1 MNNKVFNLI
10 FALLLCG
17 SVFGQAMRFNTGG
30 NAIGIQTP
38 NQWSAYSHMEIKLFP
53 HPFVDSIRI
62 SAMFMQFGY
71 NWIKRNKGNVRS
83 TLKVAMW
90 GFVPSYRLF
99 AWSAL
104 YKYIDLVPI
113 GILLYPFESK
123 VLGIDLYV
131 IFDPYSATITNG
143 MTLIVNLN

>member
-1 MNNKVFNLI
+1 MLKPFNLI
-10 FALLLCG
+10 LTLLLCG
-17 SVFGQAMRFNTGG
+17 TMFSQALRFNTGG
-30 NAIGIQTP
+30 NAIGVQTP
-38 NQWSAYSHMEIKLFP
+38 KHWSAYSHMEVKLFP

-62 SAMFMQFGY
+62 SALFMQFGY

-83 TLKVAMW
+83 ALKVAMW

-99 AWSAL
+99 DWSAV

-113 GILLYPFESK
+113 SILIYPFERNL
-123 VLGIDLYV
+123 LGLDLYV

-143 MTLIVNLN
+143 VTLIVNLN

>member
-1 MNNKVFNLI
+1 MNKRIVNLI
-10 FALLLCG
+10 LVLSLYG
-17 SVFGQAMRFNTGG
+17 IMVGQAMRFNINS

-38 NQWSAYSHMEIKLFP
+38 NHWSVYSHMEVKLYP
-53 HPFVDSIRI
+53 HASVDSLRI

-83 TLKVAMW
+83 TVKVAMW

-99 AWSAL
+99 DWSTF
-104 YKYIDLVPI
+104 YKYIKLVPI

-123 VLGIDLYV
+123 VLGIDLQM
-131 IFDPYSATITNG
+131 IIDPYSVTITNG